1 MSDALLRQWTLLK
14 LIPRAPRTADDRG
27 IPCGWCWTKEAP
39 AFDLP
44 RMDGTTALS
53 IKLLEQFIPQLLPP
67 TLRDHLLPWFRQ
79 ADTVLAEHAPNH
91 LGAWLDRVRVIPN
104 SVPLLAPTID
114 ETIARTVYQ
123 SLLEGRRFT
132 AYDPWSAQVTV
143 GIDSAKQHSLSMTG
157 RT

>member
-91 LGAWLDRVRVIPN
+91 LGAWLDRVRVILN

-123 SLLEGRRFT
+123 HCSRAVASPPMTRGPRRSLLVSIARNSI
-132 AYDPWSAQVTV
+132 P
-143 GIDSAKQHSLSMTG
+143 
-157 RT
+157 